1 VERVVE
7 LVQRRGRDE
16 RTLLVAGEDEI
27 MLELRRVLAERRA
40 RPAIGASLADILAVI
55 RSAQAG
61 EAPPTDSMALQVPAE
76 FGGKPLVTPELVVH
90 AHAHDIAIHVWTIND
105 EDEMGVLLDLGVDG
119 LVTDFP
125 GRLRA
130 LLERRGER

>member
-1 VERVVE
+1 
-7 LVQRRGRDE
+7 
-16 RTLLVAGEDEI
+16 
-27 MLELRRVLAERRA
+27 
-40 RPAIGASLADILAVI
+40 
-55 RSAQAG
+55 
-61 EAPPTDSMALQVPAE
+61 
-76 FGGKPLVTPELVVH
+76 VTPELVVH